1 MSDPVLLCDYAH
13 ARAGD
18 KGNILSVAVFAYDPA
33 HYAWLASELTC
44 LLYTSPSP
52 RD

>member
-33 HYAWLASELTC
+33 HYAWLASELTVE
-44 LLYTSPSP
+44 LSLIHI
-52 RD
+52 